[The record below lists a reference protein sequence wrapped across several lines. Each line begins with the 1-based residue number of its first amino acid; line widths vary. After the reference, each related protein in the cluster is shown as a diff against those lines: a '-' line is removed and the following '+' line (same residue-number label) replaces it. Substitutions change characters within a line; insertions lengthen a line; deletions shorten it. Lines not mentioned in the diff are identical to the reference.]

1 LVDLGNKPG
10 GIKTTCYQRRM
21 DESIREAMDTSKQGN
36 RLLPILSLLFTAS
49 LWGVIWYPLR
59 LLEEQGLA
67 GLWSAL
73 ISFGAVLSLFL
84 WVPVRER
91 ESLQSNFLPFVLMGL
106 SAGWCNV
113 AFIMAVLDGNV
124 LRVLLLF
131 YLSPF
136 WAVCLGWLLLGERLD
151 GQSLLV
157 FAIAVVGA
165 IIMLWDESLGMPW
178 PRDSADWL
186 AVSSGFAFA
195 LSNVFVRG
203 LQNVSVLLKATG
215 SWGGVVIVAAVWIW
229 LSSTGFPAVGG
240 GVLFAAVALGLCGFL
255 IMTLTVLY
263 GVTRMP
269 LHRSAVILLFELVIG
284 AISSLLLTD
293 ELVLPREW
301 LGGSMIIAAA
311 ALAARIHARDEG

>member
-1 LVDLGNKPG
+1 
-10 GIKTTCYQRRM
+10 
-21 DESIREAMDTSKQGN
+21 MDTSKPEN
-36 RLLPILSLLFTAS
+36 RLLPILSLLFTAT

-59 LLEEQGLA
+59 LLAEQGLA
-67 GLWSAL
+67 GLWSGL
-73 ISFGAVLSLFL
+73 ICYGAVLSLFL

-91 ESLQSNFLPFVLMGL
+91 ASLQRNYLPFALMGL

-124 LRVLLLF
+124 VRVLLLF

-136 WAVCLGWLLLGERLD
+136 WAVCLGWFLLDERLD
-151 GQSLLV
+151 RQSMLV

-165 IIMLWDESLGMPW
+165 LVMLWDESLGMPW

-195 LSNVFVRG
+195 LSNVFVRR
-203 LQNVSVLLKATG
+203 LQDVSVLLKSTG
-215 SWGGVVIVAAVWIW
+215 SWVGVVVVAASWIL
-229 LSSTGFPAVGG
+229 LSHTGFPEVGP

-255 IMTLTVLY
+255 VMTFTVLY

-269 LHRSAVILLFELVIG
+269 VHRSAVILLFELVIG
-284 AISSLLLTD
+284 AVSSLLLTD
-293 ELVLPREW
+293 EVVLPREW
-301 LGGSMIIAAA
+301 LGGFMIVAAA
-311 ALAARIHARDEG
+311 WLAARIHARDET